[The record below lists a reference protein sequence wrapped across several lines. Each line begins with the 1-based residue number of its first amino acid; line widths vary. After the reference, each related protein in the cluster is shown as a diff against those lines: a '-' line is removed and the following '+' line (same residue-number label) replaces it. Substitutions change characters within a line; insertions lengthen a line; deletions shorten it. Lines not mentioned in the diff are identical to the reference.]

1 MKWKLGALLLA
12 ATTAVA
18 LPGCATVA
26 APGTGSLNAG
36 GPQDTSRSLRI
47 MGADFP
53 YTDATVAAF
62 EQQHPDISVEYVK
75 GAISFEA
82 GSVQTLL
89 RSGSGPDL
97 LLVNSGPGRVGLLA
111 DAGLI
116 WPLDEVFATN
126 GLAGRFAPE
135 VVRQTKAGTDGKVY
149 EIVEGLD
156 VFQVYYNKKLFAAH
170 GLQVPTD
177 WQGFLDTCQKLQ
189 DAGVKPMLAG
199 ARDNFAGGWLL
210 GALVQ
215 ASAGRDKMSDII
227 NGSGSFD
234 DPAVVQGGQMLA
246 DLIQRGCLDGGQA
259 AALDGGQAESAFW
272 RGGGGMIVVPQGSM
286 ANARQDGVDV
296 SGFGSF
302 PMPPREPGVEALPT
316 SGLAL
321 SWVVNNSTKSRSAV
335 IEWLRWLA
343 SPEYLALTAA
353 KGRTLVPA
361 QVVPAGTRLDP
372 AVQDGLEKVA
382 KGTGFNPSVYLPD
395 AAKEAWYQA
404 VQGILTRR
412 LSPEHAM
419 QGVQEKLAAGR

>member
-1 MKWKLGALLLA
+1 MRGRLAALLLA

-47 MGADFP
+47 MGTDFP

-75 GAISFEA
+75 GAVSFEE

-97 LLVNSGPGRVGLLA
+97 LLVNSGPGRVGVLA

-126 GLAGRFAPE
+126 GLADRFDPE
-135 VVRQTKAGTDGKVY
+135 VVRQTRAGNDGKVY

-156 VFQVYYNKKLFAAH
+156 VFQVYYNKKIFAAH
-170 GLQVPTD
+170 GLDVPKD
-177 WQGFLDTCQKLQ
+177 WQGFLDTCTALHE
-189 DAGVKPMLAG
+189 AGVKPLLAG

-210 GALVQ
+210 GSLVQ
-215 ASAGRDKMSDII
+215 SSAGQDKMRDILA
-227 NGSGSFD
+227 GSGAFD
-234 DPAVVQGGQMLA
+234 DPAVVTGGQMLA
-246 DLIQRGCLDGGQA
+246 DLIERGCLDGGQA
-259 AALDGGQAESAFW
+259 AALDGGQAEAAFW
-272 RGGGGMIVVPQGSM
+272 RGSGAMIVVPQGSM

-296 SGFGSF
+296 SGFGAF
-302 PMPPREPGVEALPT
+302 PMPRRDASTEAVPT
-316 SGLAL
+316 AGLAL
-321 SWVVNNSTKSRSAV
+321 SWVVNKSTKSRSAV
-335 IEWLRWLA
+335 VEWLRWLA
-343 SPEYLALTAA
+343 SPEYLAMTAA

-361 QVVPAGTRLDP
+361 QVVPAGLTLDP
-372 AVQDGLEKVA
+372 AVQDGVEKVA

-412 LSPEHAM
+412 LSPERAM